1 MAKALTWT
9 GPLGAGRR
17 TVEVVC
23 CVPSGLADGS
33 KSAGSNCLGPGR
45 TAGRGPRRHRGRGGA
60 GRRAQVGDSEAPR
73 ERRVGAACSGRGG
86 ALSTGAW
93 RLGLGGVEVSGFA
106 ARWMPDRRGWDWEP
120 GSWDAGSRT
129 LIPDDI
135 YSDQP

>member
-60 GRRAQVGDSEAPR
+60 GRRAQ
-73 ERRVGAACSGRGG
+73 GG

-93 RLGLGGVEVSGFA
+93 RLGLGGTEESLDLLLAECRIEEAGHWVPGF
-106 ARWMPDRRGWDWEP
+106 WELGCWVMDSNP
-120 GSWDAGSRT
+120 
-129 LIPDDI
+129 
-135 YSDQP
+135 